1 VTELDDGLHDH
12 LTQSLPTPGSPT
24 TSEDSSNPQAVTGPR
39 ISPNG
44 SSATT
49 SLPVKIINPALLKA
63 LSESQNAN
71 HPDSDA
77 TTEEE
82 NHTNTRQ
89 EATETTIDNSHQPL
103 KPTFSSIFT
112 SPTFMER
119 IEKEITEATPVSA
132 TSNTSMITKSPT
144 SSHKKARFNDEFS
157 PKLTRQRSYTFSTA
171 AEYTQTNGKAQTSG
185 LDALSW
191 LASIAESEVNAVKS
205 LYSLSHSHDLI
216 AEGDEQEDDNQ
227 DEEEEEQDDGEEG
240 DDEEVR
246 TPKEGGVGG
255 GKGAVRYLDPYL
267 VNESNSE
274 GKILSKPRSRAN
286 SHVEEN
292 NNSSS
297 EAFGG
302 VSYFQSFQKQQAEGW
317 SNNHKSSFHEPMMI
331 NSADRLSLLTSSAGL
346 IASPMSKRVLLD
358 EDNNNNHNLTIK
370 LPFRRPS
377 ISSSGTTNTV
387 TTSSTNSNQLNYHH
401 GNSSSAVMS
410 ESHYLDMEDMQ
421 GMNPNGGG
429 KLLYPGRARAAS
441 MSLLESSN
449 GVLTA
454 GFDHPAL
461 ARIKGNFH
469 CFILVLSNE
478 ISSFSFCRELQ

>member
-1 VTELDDGLHDH
+1 MYHSPHQNLAENNSSFIRGSSESKKRKSVTELDDGLHDH

-24 TSEDSSNPQAVTGPR
+24 TSEDSANQQAVAAR

-44 SSATT
+44 AST
-49 SLPVKIINPALLKA
+49 SLPAKIINPALLKA
-63 LSESQNAN
+63 LSESQNAS

-89 EATETTIDNSHQPL
+89 DATETIDNHQPL

-132 TSNTSMITKSPT
+132 TSTNTKSPT
-144 SSHKKARFNDEFS
+144 SSHKKARFNDDFS

-171 AEYTQTNGKAQTSG
+171 AEYTQSNSKNQTSG

-191 LASIAESEVNAVKS
+191 LASIAESEVNAAKS
-205 LYSLSHSHDLI
+205 LFSLSHSHDLI
-216 AEGDEQEDDNQ
+216 AEEGDEEEE

-240 DDEEVR
+240 DDEEAR
-246 TPKEGGVGG
+246 TPKEGSAS
-255 GKGAVRYLDPYL
+255 KGAVRYLDPYL
-267 VNESNSE
+267 VNESNSD

-292 NNSSS
+292 NNNNNSSSS

-317 SNNHKSSFHEPMMI
+317 GNHNNKSSFNEPMMI
-331 NSADRLSLLTSSAGL
+331 NSADRLQLLTSSAGL

-358 EDNNNNHNLTIK
+358 EDHNNLTIK

-377 ISSSGTTNTV
+377 ISSSGTANTV

-401 GNSSSAVMS
+401 HTHGSSSSAVMEKMMS

-441 MSLLESSN
+441 MSLRERSKGGLS
-449 GVLTA
+449 A
-454 GFDHPAL
+454 GFDHTHK
-461 ARIKGNFH
+461 ARI
-469 CFILVLSNE
+469 
-478 ISSFSFCRELQ
+478 